1 MSCAPEW
8 RSWASGPDAL
18 PSLYYDFHIHSCL
31 SPCAEDEMTPGNIC
45 AMAKLKGL
53 QAIAVTDHQSAAML
67 RAVSSCAKRAGLLLL
82 PGLEICTREEVH
94 LLAYFASLEQAEAM
108 GLWCYQRL
116 PDRKNRPEFFGNQWI
131 TDDADRHIAQEER
144 MLIQALSAGLGEVCR
159 TVRALGGVPVPAHI
173 NRGANGILQALGFL
187 PQEEGFTALEICPQL
202 PLEMDSH
209 AQRILRSSDAHRL
222 GDIAEADERLPVT
235 ADTQAIIDYLGGE
248 G

>member
-1 MSCAPEW
+1 
-8 RSWASGPDAL
+8 
-18 PSLYYDFHIHSCL
+18 
-31 SPCAEDEMTPGNIC
+31 MTPGNIC

-108 GLWCYQRL
+108 GLWCYQHL
-116 PDRKNRPEFFGNQWI
+116 PDRKNRPEFFGNQWLCDD
-131 TDDADRHIAQEER
+131 TDKIIAQEER
-144 MLIQALSAGLGEVCR
+144 MLIHALSAGLTQVCQ

-187 PQEEGFTALEICPQL
+187 PPEEGFTALEICPRL
-202 PLEMDSH
+202 PLDMDPCAWRVLH
-209 AQRILRSSDAHRL
+209 SSDAHRL
-222 GDIAEADERLPVT
+222 GDIAEAEAQLP
-235 ADTQAIIDYLGGE
+235 AALETQAIIDYLSGG